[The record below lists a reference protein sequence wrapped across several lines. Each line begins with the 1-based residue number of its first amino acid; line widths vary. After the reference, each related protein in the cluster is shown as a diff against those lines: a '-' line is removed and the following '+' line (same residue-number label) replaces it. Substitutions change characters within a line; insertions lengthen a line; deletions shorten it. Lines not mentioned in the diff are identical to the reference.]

1 MDSLIRG
8 IPVSLLTVDNSQAR
22 TWKTETVD
30 NVLVAPY
37 AETDGSR
44 GLQPQG
50 HNAVY
55 HLAVPKTDTHRWE
68 GALVQFFGSTW
79 AVVGIP
85 TQGIDALIPGP
96 WNKKV
101 LVELY
106 HTSALDPNGLW
117 ADTVTLLRVLSEKD
131 ADGYDSGTQA
141 QTAAVSAIFLQG
153 ITDSAEADAD
163 KRGSRKSAAVEIWEQ
178 DYNGEPYVRHKD
190 TLYAAQKCAQT
201 GRGTVKLELLEVWR

>member
-8 IPVSLLTVDNSQAR
+8 IPVSLLTVDDAQAR

-37 AETDGSR
+37 AETDGTR
-44 GLQPQG
+44 GFQPQG

-55 HLAVPKTDTHRWE
+55 HLAVPKTDIHRWE
-68 GALVQFFGSTW
+68 GALVQFFGRTW

-85 TQGIDALIPGP
+85 TKGIDALIPGP

-106 HTSALDPNGLW
+106 HTAALDPKGLW

-141 QTAAVSAIFLQG
+141 QTAAVSAIFIQG
-153 ITDSAEADAD
+153 VTDTAEADAD
-163 KRGSRKSAAVEIWEQ
+163 KRGSRKSAAVEIWEA
-178 DYNGEPYVRHKD
+178 DYSGEPYAQHD
-190 TLYAAQKCAQT
+190 GTLYAVQKCAQT
-201 GRGTVKLELLEVWR
+201 GRGTVRLELLEVWR